1 MSARR
6 RRSGAVRLRL
16 SKATLARLVP
26 AALFALATGWL
37 LVVVSGANIVREV
50 RPDLALGMMPFDAR
64 AKAKS
69 AERLSASPRATP
81 AQLRE
86 AQRLATEALDR
97 DPTIA
102 SAWRTLG
109 LVSTLGNRPGAA
121 AGFFHTSER
130 ISRRDVPTQLWLI
143 EEAVA
148 RNNIPAV
155 LHHYDVAL
163 RTSRSSHP
171 LLLPILIAATASDGV
186 VPNLVPLLRT
196 GPPWQEAF
204 YQALLDQPPP
214 GTNFL
219 QLLRRLRGTPGAPT
233 PAIMGRLVSRL
244 VDTQRFAQ
252 AYDLYRQMR
261 GRPAGELLRNG
272 GFDHENVVP
281 PFDWLFEDGDASAAQ
296 GVVRGSGQGPTLQVS
311 AVSGASG
318 NVATQILVLRPGA
331 YTLAARSGTTEGAR
345 PANLLWTVGCAR
357 GGPAVLGTV
366 QAPADRGAGVV
377 ETLAFQVPGGCDAQR
392 VTLSVQADFDPQGV
406 GGWVDDV
413 AIRPRR

>member
-1 MSARR
+1 MGLADAPIIASRTEGTVFVVEARASAARMARTRARAPRQAGGAAGTILTKFEAKQHFGYGYDYTQAMGADGEKRAHERRR

-16 SKATLARLVP
+16 SRGMMARLVP
-26 AALFALATGWL
+26 ALLFAIATGWL

-86 AQRLATEALDR
+86 ARRLATEALDR

-109 LVSTLGNRPGAA
+109 LVSTLRNRPGAA

-163 RTSRSSHP
+163 RTSRASHP
-171 LLLPILIAATASDGV
+171 LLLLILIAATARRRRAQSGACCGLGRHGRRLSIK
-186 VPNLVPLLRT
+186 P
-196 GPPWQEAF
+196 A
-204 YQALLDQPPP
+204 DQPPP
-214 GTNFL
+214 GTNFSSSCGSC
-219 QLLRRLRGTPGAPT
+219 GTPEPLT
-233 PAIMGRLVSRL
+233 PAMMARWSRL
-244 VDTQRFAQ
+244 VDTQ
-252 AYDLYRQMR
+252 
-261 GRPAGELLRNG
+261 LR
-272 GFDHENVVP
+272 
-281 PFDWLFEDGDASAAQ
+281 
-296 GVVRGSGQGPTLQVS
+296 
-311 AVSGASG
+311 
-318 NVATQILVLRPGA
+318 LR
-331 YTLAARSGTTEGAR
+331 L
-345 PANLLWTVGCAR
+345 
-357 GGPAVLGTV
+357 
-366 QAPADRGAGVV
+366 
-377 ETLAFQVPGGCDAQR
+377 
-392 VTLSVQADFDPQGV
+392 
-406 GGWVDDV
+406 
-413 AIRPRR
+413 